1 MTFHWFNASEAEN
14 IASELADQFAPR
26 SATGSAERIAPAKD
40 GTASLQNL
48 LRRAATDV
56 RLAGLNFYKK
66 ARFANSFKW
75 RLLENGMEPRIADQV
90 THSLLVQL
98 SKGAATA
105 GEQPAVAADARPA
118 AEKIPDLLRR
128 GNKALAGGAF
138 EDARELY
145 QAVVNLDP
153 ANPVALNNLG
163 AALCKIGN
171 YIEAEQR
178 FRQALSLDTAYAEA
192 NCNLGNVLRWTGN
205 WEESEI
211 WLRRALKANPNYD
224 DARIS
229 LGLTLTLL
237 GRIRD
242 AKARFEKAL
251 KAAPRNADA
260 LFGMGLIAK
269 AEGRFAD
276 AEALFRRVLEQK
288 PRMAAAWAALVT
300 LRKMTPADSDWLR
313 AAREL
318 GDSGVTP
325 LEAADLR
332 FAIGKYH
339 DDLDEFDEAFRNFE
353 GANAIL
359 KEIAIKYDRK
369 GRDGFVDEMLRLYT
383 KDTIAAIGDG
393 GSESSKPVFVVG
405 MPRSGTTLAEQ
416 ILASHPSVFGAGE
429 MDFWYAFTRTHEAE
443 VREELL
449 DPAKRKKL
457 ANDYLRLL
465 ESRGDAARVV
475 DKTTVNSDYIGIIYS
490 VFPNTRFIYLQR
502 DPIDTCLSCYFQHFG
517 TALSFTMDL
526 SDLAHY
532 YKAHRK
538 LFSHWQS
545 VLPADRILVVPYE
558 QLVQQP
564 EEWVRKM
571 LDFLGLDW
579 YDRCLSFQ
587 DTQRI
592 VTTASTWQV
601 RQKIYTRS
609 VGRWRS
615 YKKHIGP
622 LKALSKAE

>member
-1 MTFHWFNASEAEN
+1 MIFHWFNASEAEN

-26 SATGSAERIAPAKD
+26 SATGSADRVSSAQD

-48 LRRAATDV
+48 LRRATTDD

-75 RLLENGMEPRIADQV
+75 RLLENGMEPRAADRV

-98 SKGAATA
+98 SKGAETA
-105 GEQPAVAADARPA
+105 GEQPAVAEDTRSA
-118 AEKIPDLLRR
+118 AERISDLLRR

-163 AALCKIGN
+163 AALCKTGN

-178 FRQALSLDTAYAEA
+178 FRQALSLDAASAEA
-192 NCNLGNVLRWTGN
+192 NCNLGNLLRWMGN
-205 WEESEI
+205 SEESEI

-242 AKARFEKAL
+242 AKARFEKVL
-251 KAAPRNADA
+251 KARPRDADA
-260 LFGMGLIAK
+260 LFGMGVIAK
-269 AEGRFAD
+269 VEGRFAD
-276 AEALFRRVLEQK
+276 AEALLKRVLEQR
-288 PRMAAAWAALVT
+288 PRMAAARAALAT

-313 AAREL
+313 AATEL
-318 GDSGVTP
+318 LDGGVTP
-325 LEAADLR
+325 LEEADLR

-339 DDLDEFDEAFRNFE
+339 DDLDEFDEAFRSFE

-369 GRDGFVDEMLRLYT
+369 GRDGFVDDMLRLYT
-383 KDTIAAIGDG
+383 KDAIAAIGDG

-405 MPRSGTTLAEQ
+405 MPRSGTSLTEQ
-416 ILASHPSVFGAGE
+416 MLASHPSVFGAGE
-429 MDFWYAFTRTHEAE
+429 MDFWNAFTRLHAGEM
-443 VREELL
+443 REELL
-449 DPAKRKKL
+449 ESKRSKL

-465 ESRGDAARVV
+465 ESRGDAVRVI
-475 DKTTVNSDYIGIIYS
+475 DKTPINADYMGIIYS
-490 VFPNTRFIYLQR
+490 AFPNTRFIYLQR
-502 DPIDTCLSCYFQHFG
+502 DPIDTCLSCYFQQFG
-517 TALSFTMDL
+517 TALNFTMDL

-538 LFSHWQS
+538 LFRHWQS

-564 EEWVRKM
+564 EEWIRKM

-579 YDRCLSFQ
+579 HDRCLSFQ

-609 VGRWRS
+609 VGRWQS

-622 LKALSKAE
+622 LKALKN

>member
-1 MTFHWFNASEAEN
+1 MIFHWFNASEAET

-26 SATGSAERIAPAKD
+26 SATGSPDRVAPAKD
-40 GTASLQNL
+40 GAASLQNL
-48 LRRAATDV
+48 LRRAAKDG

-66 ARFANSFKW
+66 ARFANSLKW
-75 RLLENGMEPRIADQV
+75 RLLENGMEPRTADHV

-98 SKGAATA
+98 SKVGASVT
-105 GEQPAVAADARPA
+105 EEPVVAEDARSA
-118 AEKIPDLLRR
+118 MEKIPDLLRR

-145 QAVVNLDP
+145 QAVVDLDP

-178 FRQALSLDTAYAEA
+178 FRQALSLDAAYAEA
-192 NCNLGNVLRWTGN
+192 NCNLGNVLRWMGN
-205 WEESEI
+205 SEESEI

-242 AKARFEKAL
+242 AKARFEKVL
-251 KAAPRNADA
+251 KTAPRDADA
-260 LFGMGLIAK
+260 LFGMALIAK
-269 AEGRFAD
+269 VEGRFAD

-313 AAREL
+313 ATSEL
-318 GDSGVTP
+318 VAGGVTP
-325 LEAADLR
+325 LEEADLR

-339 DDLDEFDEAFRNFE
+339 DDLNEFDHAFRSFDA
-353 GANAIL
+353 ANVIL

-369 GRDGFVDEMLRLYT
+369 GRDGFVDDMLRLYT
-383 KDTIAAIGDG
+383 KEAIAAIGDG

-405 MPRSGTTLAEQ
+405 MPRSGTSLTEQ

-429 MDFWYAFTRTHEAE
+429 MDFWNAFTRLHQAE
-443 VREELL
+443 VREQLL
-449 DPAKRKKL
+449 DPAKRKEL

-465 ESRGDAARVV
+465 ESRGDAVRII
-475 DKTTVNSDYIGIIYS
+475 DKTTINSDYIGMIYS
-490 VFPNTRFIYLQR
+490 ALPNTRFIYLQR
-502 DPIDTCLSCYFQHFG
+502 DPIDTCLSCYFQQFG
-517 TALSFTMDL
+517 AALNFTMDL

-538 LFSHWQS
+538 LFKHWQS

-564 EEWVRKM
+564 EQWVRRM

-579 YDRCLSFQ
+579 YDRCLSFH

-592 VTTASTWQV
+592 VTTASTWQI

-609 VGRWRS
+609 VGRWQS

-622 LKALSKAE
+622 LKALKS